1 MSAAIQFGA
10 ERMQAPEI
18 RVTRRATREAIDT
31 QLDLEK
37 MLAAAAFEQGRFF
50 GDIAGRFLMAA
61 RMAFRWGSGVLD
73 GISFFGAGNFEHIV
87 RVAEILAA
95 TRILGRV
102 RIRKETGLP
111 LAPAERQF
119 AEALAGVGVEQ
130 AVAYLRSLPIA
141 TQQEWRQL
149 LRMHQQQ
156 AFTAA
161 GVESKAALDAL
172 RNLVADGLSQDW
184 TADQFEAKA
193 TDLLAKFQEESGTLR
208 TLWNTVTANAMAQG
222 RKEMLDDPEVRA
234 IVSYRLYDAILDSH
248 TRPNH
253 ALLDGGIA
261 PWDWEGWGT
270 YAPPNGFNCRC
281 TLVGLTAPR
290 ANSMMADGRGFDLT
304 EKIPGGAGPDPGF
317 GKAA

>member
-1 MSAAIQFGA
+1 
-10 ERMQAPEI
+10 MQAPEI

-50 GDIAGRFLMAA
+50 MKVGGRLLVAA
-61 RMAFRWGSGVLD
+61 RIAFRRGGGVEAVPITYLEE
-73 GISFFGAGNFEHIV
+73 FEHIA
-87 RVAEILAA
+87 RLAELFAA

-102 RIRKETGLP
+102 RVRKETGLP
-111 LAPAERQF
+111 LDSQQQQF
-119 AEALAGVGVEQ
+119 AEALAGIGVEQ

-149 LRMHQQQ
+149 LRLHQQQ

-161 GVESKAALDAL
+161 GVESKAALEAL

-184 TADQFEAKA
+184 TAEQFEVKA
-193 TDLLAKFQEESGTLR
+193 AELLAKFQEESGTLR

-281 TLVGLTAPR
+281 TLVGLTSPR
-290 ANSMMADGRGFDLT
+290 AKSMLADGRGFDLT